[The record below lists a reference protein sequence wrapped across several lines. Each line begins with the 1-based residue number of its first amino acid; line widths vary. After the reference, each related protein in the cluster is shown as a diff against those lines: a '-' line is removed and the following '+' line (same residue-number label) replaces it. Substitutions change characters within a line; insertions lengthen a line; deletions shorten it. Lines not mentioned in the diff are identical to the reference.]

1 MSVSS
6 SGTCSEGASF
16 NDIPFN
22 DAVFNGAALNPRP
35 LIGLA
40 PMEGVIDAP
49 VRALLTACGGL
60 DFCVTEFVRVTQQVL
75 PPRVFRRICP
85 EIDQQM
91 KTASGTAVHLQL
103 LGSDPDMLG
112 ANALKAAQLGVAVI
126 DLNFGCP
133 AKIVNRHEGGARLLR
148 DPERVA
154 LTVRSVVEAVAG
166 LGVKVT
172 AKMRLG
178 YEDTALALENAA
190 AIEAAGAQQLVV
202 HCRTKVQGYRPPA
215 HWHWMKRLS
224 ETVAIPLLANGDL
237 WTLEDYQ
244 RCIEV
249 GGVTDIMLGRSALAN
264 PFLPLQIKAACS
276 GRPVPEVTMKDVLGL
291 LIDYGQNRWDEMA
304 PPIRLMRIK
313 QWLALLKLRWPDAM
327 DVFERIKRE
336 RQLSDVLAVFR
347 GYRDTCGIC

>member
-1 MSVSS
+1 M
-6 SGTCSEGASF
+6 TPLQ
-16 NDIPFN
+16 NKT
-22 DAVFNGAALNPRP
+22 P

-49 VRALLTACGGL
+49 VRALLTASGGL

-75 PPRVFRRICP
+75 PSRVFRRICP

-91 KTASGTAVHLQL
+91 KTASGTDVHLQL
-103 LGSDPDMLG
+103 LGSDPNMLG
-112 ANALKAAQLGVAVI
+112 ANALRAAQLGVSVI

-148 DPERVA
+148 SPERVA
-154 LTVRSVVEAVAG
+154 LTVRSVVDAVMG
-166 LGVKVT
+166 QGVKVT

-215 HWHWMKRLS
+215 HWHWMKRLA
-224 ETVAIPLLANGDL
+224 ETVSIPLLANGDL

-244 RCIEV
+244 RCVEV
-249 GGVTDIMLGRSALAN
+249 GGVADIMLGRSALAN
-264 PFLPLQIKAACS
+264 PFLALQIKAACA
-276 GRPVPEVTMKDVLGL
+276 GAPVPEVTMNDVLGL
-291 LIDYGQNRWDEMA
+291 LIDYAENQWDEMS

-313 QWLALLKLRWPDAM
+313 QWLALLKLRWPEAV

-336 RQLSDVLAVFR
+336 RQLSDVLSVFR
-347 GYRDTCGIC
+347 CYRRSGHCRDERCRNALETG